1 LAATQ
6 LLKLASACVDMYGMV
21 SAGTSCV
28 AEHEAVAAVH
38 DLVTALAAR
47 VGKMIPRRNDAR
59 YPMNMPLVV
68 GRLNLAGAFEEF
80 GRAWGLDLCA
90 HGIGMITD
98 RIVCTGDELHV
109 KLPALDGRDHLLPI
123 RVKHTDRLF
132 GNVYRVGG
140 HFLFMKAA

>member
-1 LAATQ
+1 
-6 LLKLASACVDMYGMV
+6 MYGMT
-21 SAGTSCV
+21 SAVTSCV
-28 AEHEAVAAVH
+28 GEQEAVAAVH
-38 DLVTALAAR
+38 EMITALAAR

-68 GRLNLAGAFEEF
+68 GRVNLAGAFEEF

-109 KLPALDGRDHLLPI
+109 KLPGLDSREYLLPI

-132 GNVYRVGG
+132 GNVYRIGG
-140 HFLFMKAA
+140 QFLFAKAA

>member
-1 LAATQ
+1 MT
-6 LLKLASACVDMYGMV
+6 SAV
-21 SAGTSCV
+21 TSCV
-28 AEHEAVAAVH
+28 GEQEAVAAIH
-38 DLVTALAAR
+38 EMVTALAAR

-59 YPMNMPLVV
+59 YPMNIPLVV
-68 GRLNLAGAFEEF
+68 GRVNLAGAFEEF

-90 HGIGMITD
+90 RGIGMITD

-109 KLPALDGRDHLLPI
+109 KLPGLDGREYLLPI

-140 HFLFMKAA
+140 QFLIAKAA

>member
-1 LAATQ
+1 M
-6 LLKLASACVDMYGMV
+6 KGM
-21 SAGTSCV
+21 ANAITSCGNQ
-28 AEHEAVAAVH
+28 EAVIAVEEM
-38 DLVTALAAR
+38 VTALAAR

-59 YPMNMPLVV
+59 YPMNLPLVV
-68 GRLNLAGAFEEF
+68 GRVNLAGAFEEF

-109 KLPALDGRDHLLPI
+109 KLPGVDGRDYLLPI
-123 RVKHTDRLF
+123 TVKHTDRLF

-140 HFLFMKAA
+140 EILFTKGSS